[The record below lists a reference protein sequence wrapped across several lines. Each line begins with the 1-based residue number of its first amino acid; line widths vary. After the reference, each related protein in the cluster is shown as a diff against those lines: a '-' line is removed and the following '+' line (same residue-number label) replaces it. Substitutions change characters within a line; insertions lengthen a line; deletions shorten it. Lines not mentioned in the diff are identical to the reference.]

1 MKLAQGEYI
10 ALEKIENLY
19 SASPYVQQIYIH
31 GDGLQSY
38 LIAVVV
44 PDPVRLAAIASTK
57 LGKNVAPTPEA
68 LQPFLSDPTVVNRFL
83 VSLNKEARK
92 SSLKGFVF

>member
-1 MKLAQGEYI
+1 MKLAQGEYV

-44 PDPVRLAAIASTK
+44 PDPVRLAAIVSTK

-83 VSLNKEARK
+83 VYLNKEARK